1 MPTVDQKE
9 LAATCM
15 DHLVD
20 HDWHGYTWDAR
31 WGNGQGVCAVVCP
44 AGTAEVAQGD
54 RDCSSGIISAYE
66 AAGIGCG
73 GATYTGNMR
82 SCMLST
88 GNFRAHPMDA
98 AGNCI
103 DGYIA
108 QRGDTYLNEANHT
121 AMCVSAVPDM
131 LAEFTINEHGGCY
144 GGQTGD
150 QTGSESRRAPFYSFP
165 WDTCLE
171 CIVGEGATKPPT
183 TAPEWVDGAATVPVP
198 HYRVWTRDD
207 GWLDWMEGMSCS
219 DGCGDDYAGMPGHWI
234 YDVDFDPTS
243 LGPSGW
249 WQLTLSN
256 GAALPKNVRNEA
268 RELPV
273 TGITCYYDT
282 PEPAA
287 TGYYEAVYRVA
298 AADGNWLK
306 WEHDDD
312 DDGAGGAGPIDR
324 FQLKIE
330 RV

>member
-1 MPTVDQKE
+1 MPTASQKE
-9 LAATCM
+9 LAAACM

-31 WGNGQGVCAVVCP
+31 WGDGEGVCAVVCP

-82 SCMLST
+82 SCMTAT

-98 AGNCI
+98 SGNCT
-103 DGYIA
+103 DGYVA

-144 GGQTGD
+144 GGATGD

-165 WDTCLE
+165 WDVCLE
-171 CIVGEGATKPPT
+171 CIVDGNSASSPS
-183 TAPEWVDGAATVPVP
+183 TAPDWAEGAATIPVP
-198 HYRVWTRDD
+198 HYRVYTYED
-207 GWLDWMEGMSCS
+207 GWLDWMEGLSCS
-219 DGCGDDYAGMPGHWI
+219 DGCGDDYAGVPGHVI
-234 YDVDFDPTS
+234 RAIEVDPAS
-243 LGPSGW
+243 LGDGGW
-249 WQLTLSN
+249 YQVWKDGT
-256 GAALPKNVRNEA
+256 ALPKGDTGYSTDGA
-268 RELPV
+268 V
-273 TGITCYYDT
+273 TGITCYYAT
-282 PEPAA
+282 PDPAA

-298 AADGNWLK
+298 PAGAEWLK

-324 FQLKIE
+324 FQLTLGC
-330 RV
+330 V